1 MSERSETETEF
12 LRGWIMA
19 VSTVFYRTGDD
30 VSCYESLQEAG
41 ISYEDTQEFD
51 LCSLDAGH
59 MIRIFWHH
67 GLSEVL
73 GDGTMTAWEY
83 VAAQEDEE

>member
-1 MSERSETETEF
+1 MKFNTEAEREF
-12 LRGWIMA
+12 VRGWIMA
-19 VSTVFYRTGDD
+19 VSTIFYRTGDD

-59 MIRIFWHH
+59 MVRIFWHH
-67 GLSEVL
+67 GLSEALDCEGMSAV
-73 GDGTMTAWEY
+73 EY
-83 VAAQEDEE
+83 IAMQEK

>member
-1 MSERSETETEF
+1 MKFNTEAEREF
-12 LRGWIMA
+12 VRGWIMA
-19 VSTVFYRTGDD
+19 VSTIFYRTGDD

-51 LCSLDAGH
+51 LCSLDADH

-73 GDGTMTAWEY
+73 GDGEMTAGEY
-83 VAAQEDEE
+83 IAAHEDEE

>member
-1 MSERSETETEF
+1 MKFNTEAEREF
-12 LRGWIMA
+12 VRGWIMA

-30 VSCYESLQEAG
+30 VSCYETLQEAG

-59 MIRIFWHH
+59 MVRIFWRH

-73 GDGTMTAWEY
+73 GDGEMTAGEY
-83 VAAQEDEE
+83 IAAQEDEE

>member
-1 MSERSETETEF
+1 MKFNTEAEREF
-12 LRGWIMA
+12 VRGWIMA
-19 VSTVFYRTGDD
+19 VSTIFYRTGDD

-59 MIRIFWHH
+59 MVRIFWHH
-67 GLSEVL
+67 GLSEALACEGMSAV
-73 GDGTMTAWEY
+73 EY
-83 VAAQEDEE
+83 IAMQEK

>member
-1 MSERSETETEF
+1 MSERTETETEF

-67 GLSEVL
+67 GLSEAL
-73 GDGTMTAWEY
+73 DCEGMNAGEY
-83 VAAQEDEE
+83 IAMQEK

>member
-1 MSERSETETEF
+1 MSDRTEMETEF

-30 VSCYESLQEAG
+30 MSCYETLQEAG
-41 ISYEDTQEFD
+41 VSYEDTQEFD

-59 MIRIFWHH
+59 MTRIFWHH
-67 GLSEVL
+67 GLSKTL
-73 GDGTMTAWEY
+73 GYEEMSAGEY
-83 VAAQEDEE
+83 LAAQEDDE